1 MKHTKQPIALALSLL
16 GLGGCQNLAP
26 EPEQIHS
33 VALESAQPALFQDLL
48 CTLDQEQ
55 HAAFTPSE
63 QGNLWPR
70 LRAGFSLPATNHERV
85 QTYLNW
91 YQRNPHYV
99 ERVMDRGQRYLHYII
114 TELEARD
121 MPMEL
126 ALLPIVES
134 AFDPFAYSH
143 GRASG
148 IWQFIPGTARQYGLN
163 QNWWYDGRRDPVA
176 STQAALNY
184 LGYLHQLFDGDWLLA
199 LAAYNSGQGTVGRAI
214 RRNAERGQPTDFW
227 SLRLPR
233 ETRAYVPQ
241 LLAISRV
248 VADPEAQGLS
258 LAPIP
263 DQPYFAQVNVGSQI
277 DLAQAAEL
285 AEMDLDELYMLNAGY
300 NRWATDPE
308 GPHRLLIPQN
318 KVNRFK
324 ESLRALP
331 KEERIGWQHYQVQ
344 PGDSLN
350 KLASRFNTS
359 VKSIQSLNQLSGSM
373 IRAGQPL
380 LIPTATK
387 STEHYTHSSDQRR
400 SRTQSRSSGN
410 NGQAKISYQVRSGD
424 SFWTIAK
431 RHDTTVGAL
440 TNWNGM
446 APGDTIKP
454 GQTLVIW
461 TEQNTKTGNQTR
473 PESRSLVRE
482 VSYRVRRGDSLA
494 RIANKFGLSVKDIV
508 NWNQVS
514 TSSYIHPGQS
524 LTLFIDITQSP

>member
-1 MKHTKQPIALALSLL
+1 MKFTKRPMALALSLL
-16 GLGGCQNLAP
+16 GLAGCQNLAP
-26 EPEQIHS
+26 EPEQTRQ
-33 VALESAQPALFQDLL
+33 VNLELAQPALFQDLL
-48 CTLDQEQ
+48 CTVDQEQ

-70 LRAGFSLPATNHERV
+70 LRAGFALPEANHERV

-99 ERVMDRGQRYLHYII
+99 ERVMDRGQRYLHYISV
-114 TELEARD
+114 ELEARD
-121 MPMEL
+121 MPLEL

-148 IWQFIPGTARQYGLN
+148 MWQFIPGTARQYGLR

-176 STQAALNY
+176 STEAALNY
-184 LGYLHQLFDGDWLLA
+184 LEYLHQLFDEDWLLA
-199 LAAYNSGQGTVGRAI
+199 LAAYNSGQGTVSRAI
-214 RRNAERGQPTDFW
+214 RRNSERGRPTDFW

-263 DQPYFAQVNVGSQI
+263 DQPYFAQVDVGSQI

-285 AEMDLDELYMLNAGY
+285 ARMDLDELYMLNAGY

-308 GPHRLLIPQN
+308 GPHRLLIPQE
-318 KVNRFK
+318 KVDLFT
-324 ESLRALP
+324 ESLEALP
-331 KEERIGWQHYQVQ
+331 EQERIGWQHYQVK

-350 KLASRFNTS
+350 KLARRFNTS
-359 VKSIQSLNQLSGSM
+359 VKSIQSLNQLSGSL

-380 LIPTATK
+380 LIPTASK
-387 STEHYTHSSDQRR
+387 AAEHYSHSSEQRR
-400 SRTQSRSSGN
+400 SRTQN
-410 NGQAKISYQVRSGD
+410 QANGGDGRTKISYQVRAGD

-431 RHDTTVGAL
+431 RHGTSVGAL

-461 TEQNTKTGNQTR
+461 TQPKTETLAQDRLEN
-473 PESRSLVRE
+473 RSLVRK

-494 RIANKFGLSVKDIV
+494 RIANKFNLSVKDIV
-508 NWNQVS
+508 DWNQVS

-524 LTLFIDITQSP
+524 LTLFVDITQSP

>member
-1 MKHTKQPIALALSLL
+1 MQYTKRPIALALSLI
-16 GLGGCQNLAP
+16 GLAGCQNLSP
-26 EPEQIHS
+26 KPEQTLQAS
-33 VALESAQPALFQDLL
+33 LELAQPALFQDLL
-48 CTLDQEQ
+48 CTLDHEQ
-55 HAAFTPSE
+55 HAAFAPSE

-70 LRAGFSLPATNHERV
+70 LRAGFNLPETDHARV

-91 YQRNPHYV
+91 YKRNPNYI
-99 ERVMDRGQRYLHYII
+99 ERVMNRGQRYLHYISN
-114 TELEARD
+114 ELETRG

-148 IWQFIPGTARQYGLN
+148 IWQFIPATARQYGLK

-176 STQAALNY
+176 ATQAALNY
-184 LGYLHQLFDGDWLLA
+184 LEYLHQLFDKDWLLA
-199 LAAYNSGQGTVGRAI
+199 LAAYNSGQGTVRQAI
-214 RRNAERGQPTDFW
+214 RRNAERSQPTDFW

-241 LLAISRV
+241 LLAISQV

-263 DQPYFAQVNVGSQI
+263 DQPYFAQVDVGSQI

-285 AEMDLDELYMLNAGY
+285 AGMDLDELYMLNAGY

-308 GPHRLLIPQN
+308 GPHRLLIPQD
-318 KVNRFK
+318 KVDSFTA
-324 ESLRALP
+324 SLEALP
-331 KEERIGWQHYQVQ
+331 KRDRIGWRYYQVE

-350 KLASRFNTS
+350 KLARRFNTN
-359 VKSIQSLNQLSGSM
+359 VKSIQGLNQLSGSM

-387 STEHYTHSSDQRR
+387 SAEHYGHSSEQRR
-400 SRTQSRSSGN
+400 SPIQDRSKGANGRT
-410 NGQAKISYQVRSGD
+410 KISYQVRSGD
-424 SFWTIAK
+424 SFWAIAK

-461 TEQNTKTGNQTR
+461 TEQSTGSQAR
-473 PESRSLVRE
+473 PEERSLVRKL
-482 VSYRVRRGDSLA
+482 SYRVRRGDSLA
-494 RIANKFGLSVKDIV
+494 RIANKFNLSVKDIV

-514 TSSYIHPGQS
+514 TNNYIHPGQS
-524 LTLFIDITQSP
+524 LTLFVDITQSP

>member
-1 MKHTKQPIALALSLL
+1 MQYAKRPIALALGLL
-16 GLGGCQNLAP
+16 GLTGCQSLTP
-26 EPEQIHS
+26 QPEQPNQVS
-33 VALESAQPALFQDLL
+33 LESAQPTLFQDLL
-48 CTLDQEQ
+48 CTLDHEQ
-55 HAAFTPSE
+55 HANFTPSE

-70 LRAGFSLPATNHERV
+70 LRSGFALPETDHARV

-91 YQRNPHYV
+91 YKRNPHYI
-99 ERVMDRGQRYLHYII
+99 ERVMDRGQRYLHYISR
-114 TELEARD
+114 ELETRD

-148 IWQFIPGTARQYGLN
+148 IWQFIPGTARQYGLR

-176 STQAALNY
+176 STEAALNY
-184 LGYLHQLFDGDWLLA
+184 LEYLHQLFDGDWLLA
-199 LAAYNSGQGTVGRAI
+199 LAAYNSGQGTVRRAI

-263 DQPYFAQVNVGSQI
+263 DKPYFAQVDVGSQI
-277 DLAQAAEL
+277 DLAQAADL
-285 AEMDLDELYMLNAGY
+285 AGMDLDELYMLNAGY

-308 GPHRLLIPQN
+308 GPHRLLIPYEKARQ
-318 KVNRFK
+318 FT
-324 ESLRALP
+324 EALKTLP
-331 KEERIGWQHYQVQ
+331 REDRIGWHHYQVK

-350 KLASRFNTS
+350 RLAKRFNTS
-359 VKSIQSLNQLSGSM
+359 VKSIQSLNQLKGSM

-387 STEHYTHSSDQRR
+387 SAAYYSHSSEQRR
-400 SRTQSRSSGN
+400 NRIQSRSKGGN
-410 NGQAKISYQVRSGD
+410 DRIRISYQVRSGD

-446 APGDTIKP
+446 APGDTLKP
-454 GQTLVIW
+454 GQNLVIW
-461 TEQNTKTGNQTR
+461 TDHNAGNQAR
-473 PESRSLVRE
+473 PEERSLVRK

-494 RIANKFGLSVKDIV
+494 RIANKFNLSVKDIV

-514 TSSYIHPGQS
+514 TNSYIHPGQS
-524 LTLFIDITQSP
+524 LTLFVDITQSP